1 MSKDYYNILWVNKWA
16 TEAEIKKAYRKK
28 AMEFHPD
35 KNKWNK
41 DAEAKFK
48 EINEAYQ
55 TLWDSKKRQQYDT
68 FGSAGANFGWA
79 SWQWFSGFEDLFRNA
94 SWWRSQSYSS
104 QSFDINDLFWDM
116 FSWWRK
122 TKSQSN
128 YSNPFDQFSNQSRQQ
143 STKPKEEKP
152 ILDVEKI
159 YEVPIMDLILWTKI
173 DIQTVYNENL
183 KLKIPEGTKDW
194 TKFKIKGKWR
204 TSDSKTWDM
213 FVIINAKMPKSI
225 PDDVK
230 KLLESIKYRL

>member
-1 MSKDYYNILWVNKWA
+1 MNKDYYNILWVSKWA

-55 TLWDSKKRQQYDT
+55 TLGDSKKRKQYDT
-68 FGSAGANFGWA
+68 FWSAWYNFWWNWG
-79 SWQWFSGFEDLFRNA
+79 QWFWGFEDIFRNA
-94 SWWRSQSYSS
+94 SWWRGQSYSS

-116 FSWWRK
+116 FTGWGKSK
-122 TKSQSN
+122 TQNN
-128 YSNPFDQFSNQSRQQ
+128 YSDPFGNYGRQNAQ
-143 STKPKEEKP
+143 EPKKQEVKPK
-152 ILDVEKI
+152 LDVEKTF
-159 YEVPIMDLILWTKI
+159 EVPIMDLILWTKL

-183 KLKIPEGTKDW
+183 KLKIPEWTKGG
-194 TKFKIKGKWR
+194 TKFKIKWKWR
-204 TSDSKTWDM
+204 ISEWKTWDLY
-213 FVIINAKMPKSI
+213 ILIEAKMPKNI
-225 PDDVK
+225 PEDVR